1 MLKEFCMLV
10 RTLKR
15 MIPAM
20 ERGILFKEPTRL
32 YQKQYWHQK
41 SKKQMKIERTSSNVL
56 DESSGDPLWIHN

>member
-1 MLKEFCMLV
+1 
-10 RTLKR
+10 